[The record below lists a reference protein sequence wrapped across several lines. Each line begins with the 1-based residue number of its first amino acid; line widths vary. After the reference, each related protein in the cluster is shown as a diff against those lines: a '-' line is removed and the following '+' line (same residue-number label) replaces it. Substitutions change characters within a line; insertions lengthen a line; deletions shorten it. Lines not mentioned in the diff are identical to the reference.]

1 MVKTKCFLEVG
12 IKNNTCVSDCMRDF
26 NAVTKLP
33 ALREAIR
40 MFDLWK
46 KNSSV
51 NYLSLAVYEIPQF
64 LHVLENYGIDA
75 VNEVISVVSEKIRQI
90 WGDFSYIAHIM
101 EDRFAV
107 FTVYDEVDNVHDIYE
122 LLKSEHAMLD
132 KALDRYFSEY
142 NKQYYFDVDY
152 GYVVSEPE
160 RKYLF
165 EDYLRLANSEM
176 LINHLKKDF
185 KISNN
190 SRTVLWK
197 HQEVFNLLIDRNL
210 FHYHFQPIVDSQSG
224 KIYGYEALMRTDPI
238 INMRPLEVLD
248 IATNLGKLYEIEKAT
263 MYNVLQVV
271 SENDSL
277 FENKKIFINSIPSH
291 TLNEED
297 LEILVDKYG
306 YVMNKVVLE
315 MTEQTEINDEQ
326 FTEFRNYLEKQNIS
340 LAIDD
345 YGTGFSNLSNLLR
358 YKPSFVKIDR
368 SLVKDIQEKKK
379 IQKLVSGIIDF
390 IHENGYFALAEGVET
405 YEELKVMIGL
415 GADYIQGYYIAM
427 PEAELLKEIDGKLQD
442 EIVTLSRSFAES
454 IVKVYCPK
462 ENEVVNLAEL
472 SKQHYSSIIIDK
484 TNVVLEGE
492 KQSKLRYNITVKDG
506 VKTNITLRNVS
517 ITTEKENSLIDIGDG
532 SCVTLNVEG
541 TNELVNRGIRVPQG
555 AELVLTGEGSINIH
569 TEMSNSYAIGED
581 KDCSYGNI
589 TIDHLMNL
597 NIDAHG
603 ENCIG
608 IGGGKNSANS
618 MIRIVKSGIQIEC
631 AGGNTVGI
639 GSFEGNSNIEIRHC
653 DIMLKMSCASAAG
666 IGALSGKTEII
677 LDNYRIRIT
686 ESGNNLC
693 GVGVLVHGTGS
704 ISASDGSIEIDG
716 RGRSIICM
724 GTDYGILDC
733 NIQKSNSIFYCEGSS
748 VVGIGDMNG
757 RGCVNVG
764 DAVLNMTIMAQ
775 DVLAVGSKNGQVE
788 VVDSRRKIK
797 INE

>member
-1 MVKTKCFLEVG
+1 MVKSKCFLEAG
-12 IKNNTCVSDCMRDF
+12 IKNDNCDSRCMRDM

-40 MFDLWK
+40 MFCSWK
-46 KNSSV
+46 ENSAD
-51 NYLSLAVYEIPQF
+51 NYLSVAVFEIPQ
-64 LHVLENYGIDA
+64 LLYILENHGIDA
-75 VNEVISVVSEKIRQI
+75 VNEVISVVSEKILQI
-90 WGDFSYIAHIM
+90 WGDFSYVAHIT
-101 EDRFAV
+101 EDRFVV
-107 FTVYDEVDNVHDIYE
+107 FTVYDEVDNVQNINA
-122 LLKSEHAMLD
+122 LLESEHASLYR
-132 KALDRYFSEY
+132 ALDRFLSEH
-142 NKQYYFDVDY
+142 NNQFYFDVDY
-152 GYVVSEPE
+152 GYVVSEPGQE
-160 RKYLF
+160 YLF

-176 LINHLKKDF
+176 LINHLKKDY
-185 KISNN
+185 KISQN

-197 HQEVFNLLIDRNL
+197 HQEVFYLLIDRNL
-210 FHYHFQPIVDSQSG
+210 FHYHFQPIVDSRSG

-248 IATNLGKLYEIEKAT
+248 IASNLGKLYEIEKAT

-271 SENDSL
+271 SENASI

-297 LEILVDKYG
+297 LGIIVDKYG
-306 YVMNKVVLE
+306 YLMNKVVLE

-326 FTEFRNYLEKQNIS
+326 FLEFRNYLERQNIS

-345 YGTGFSNLSNLLR
+345 YGTGFSNLANLIR
-358 YKPSFVKIDR
+358 YKPNFVKIDR
-368 SLVKDIQEKKK
+368 SLVKDIHEKKK
-379 IQKLVSGIIDF
+379 IQKLVAGIIYF
-390 IHENGYFALAEGVET
+390 IHENGYSALAEGVET

-427 PEAELLKEIDGKLQD
+427 PEEELIKEIDGKLRD

-454 IVKVYCPK
+454 IVKVHCPK
-462 ENEVVNLAEL
+462 ENEVVNLVEL

-484 TNVVLEGE
+484 KNVVLEGE
-492 KQSKLRYNITVKDG
+492 KHSKLRYNIVVKDG

-517 ITTEKENSLIDIGDG
+517 ITTDKENSLIDIGDG
-532 SCVTLNVEG
+532 SYVTLNIEG

-555 AELVLTGEGSINIH
+555 SELVLTGEGSINIH

-597 NIDAHG
+597 NIDSHG

-618 MIRIVKSGIQIEC
+618 LIRIVKSGIQIEC

-653 DIMLKMSCASAAG
+653 DIILKMSCASAAG
-666 IGALSGKTEII
+666 IGALNGKTVIV

-686 ESGNNLC
+686 EFGNILC
-693 GVGVLVHGTGS
+693 GVGVLAHGTGS
-704 ISASDGSIEIDG
+704 ISASNGNIEIDG

-733 NIQKSNSIFYCEGSS
+733 NIQKTNTIFYCEGSS

-764 DAVLNMTIMAQ
+764 DTVLNMTIMAQ